1 MKNDYN
7 IPAILKQMR
16 KSSGLKAKDVVS
28 RLAALGFVIS
38 DKTLY
43 GYESGIS
50 MINADMFVALCKIY
64 KCDNPLEVFRK
75 VDTNDDIQTIAAHH
89 DGEDWTRDEL
99 DEIERFKEYVK
110 SKKGER

>member
-38 DKTLY
+38 DKILY
-43 GYESGIS
+43 GETTDPGINT
-50 MINADMFVALCKIY
+50 MYAIAKALNC
-64 KCDNPLEVFRK
+64 K
-75 VDTNDDIQTIAAHH
+75 VDDFITDENEVQTIAAHH